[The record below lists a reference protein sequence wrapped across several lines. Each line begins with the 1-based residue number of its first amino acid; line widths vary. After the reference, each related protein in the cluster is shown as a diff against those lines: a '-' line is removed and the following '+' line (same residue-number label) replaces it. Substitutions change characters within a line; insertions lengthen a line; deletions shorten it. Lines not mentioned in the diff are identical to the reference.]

1 MYRIMIE
8 IRGEKMLN
16 PNDKK
21 SPGYFWSDEIPLPEN
36 KNKSEKSEESEP
48 NKYKLSNKKPTRKD
62 IMKMLKF

>member
-1 MYRIMIE
+1 
-8 IRGEKMLN
+8 MLN

-48 NKYKLSNKKPTRKD
+48 NKYKLSNKKPTIKD